1 MAKKQLSVN
10 WLVSV
15 ENARECTE
23 EELNDDVPI
32 KDYSI
37 NCSDKM
43 FSHVLSFLHLA
54 IKGIHMANE
63 RGAAPNIFRN

>member
-1 MAKKQLSVN
+1 MAAKQLSVN

-15 ENARECTE
+15 ENGRECKE

-32 KDYSI
+32 KDCSI
-37 NCSDKM
+37 NCSDNV

-63 RGAAPNIFRN
+63 SGAVPYIFRN